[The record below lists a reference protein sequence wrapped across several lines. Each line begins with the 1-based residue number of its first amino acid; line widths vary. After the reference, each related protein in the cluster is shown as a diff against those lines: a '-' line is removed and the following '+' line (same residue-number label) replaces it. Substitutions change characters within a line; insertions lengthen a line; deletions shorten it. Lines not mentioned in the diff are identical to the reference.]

1 LVASLKSAARLT
13 GGIVLTLIGVAGLVL
28 PILPGWLFLIP
39 GLMILAD
46 YFPPV
51 HRLLQWA
58 KKKAGG
64 FGVGGE
70 RRPPPESPTSSSG
83 SGS

>member
-1 LVASLKSAARLT
+1 VNQGCLSVNLKDVARLT
-13 GGIVLTLIGVAGLVL
+13 GGIVLTLIGIAGLLL

-51 HRLLQWA
+51 HRLVQWA
-58 KKKAGG
+58 KSKAG
-64 FGVGGE
+64 VGSGPPSE
-70 RRPPPESPTSSSG
+70 PPPSVL
-83 SGS
+83 

>member
-13 GGIVLTLIGVAGLVL
+13 SGLALTLIGVAGLIL

-51 HRLLQWA
+51 HRLLKWA
-58 KKKAGG
+58 KKKAEA
-64 FGVGGE
+64 FGARREG
-70 RRPPPESPTSSSG
+70 RPPSESPPSSPG